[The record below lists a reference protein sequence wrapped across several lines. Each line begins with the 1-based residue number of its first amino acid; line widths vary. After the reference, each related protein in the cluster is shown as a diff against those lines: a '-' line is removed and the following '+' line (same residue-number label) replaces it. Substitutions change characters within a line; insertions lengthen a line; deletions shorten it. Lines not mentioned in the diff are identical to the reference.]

1 MKKDLMILFMILL
14 LLSSCVG
21 QVSAT
26 TTLFLTSDNIIG
38 ENEDVDMLNSIKNYV
53 EEMSNG
59 NIKVIVDSQAPSPGE
74 GSRAIESGA
83 DVSVNLAASDAGN
96 FLILAKYAVNSG
108 KKIIFVNTGDFDLD
122 EANSLRRAWDDD
134 YSSTIFAGINY
145 PGTFLKEAGIDYIQP
160 LKVYPDAGPKG
171 YLTEYNEDV
180 NKYIAEQIV
189 ESVGNNN
196 SNSYNNDLVITHK
209 LAPKEMA
216 KASQSLL
223 ESDDKQMTGTYNS
236 YTAPQLLYLTSSYL
250 NGNGLQAPSEYGA
263 PTDPEEYSTFAKNSY
278 SIYDYMKMGGIVKEF
293 MDENGRAPNFIEYD
307 GAKIG
312 YYDLLYNFAKITQNH
327 TDNSNMDFAREY
339 HFDKVNESILI
350 TAFPYVLAIVV
361 IMLACVGIRKIR
373 RK

>member
-1 MKKDLMILFMILL
+1 MKKNILGILFIFL

-21 QVSAT
+21 EASAT

-38 ENEDVDMLNSIKNYV
+38 ENEDIDMLNSIKNYV
-53 EEMSNG
+53 EELSNG

-122 EANSLRRAWDDD
+122 SANSLRRAWDDD

-145 PGTFLKEAGIDYIQP
+145 PGTYLKEAGIDYIQP
-160 LKVYPDAGPKG
+160 LQVYPDAGPKG
-171 YLTEYNEDV
+171 YLSEYNEDV
-180 NKYIAEQIV
+180 NKYIAEEIV
-189 ESVGNNN
+189 ESVSNNN
-196 SNSYNNDLVITHK
+196 SHNYNNDLVITHK

-216 KASQSLL
+216 KASQSLV
-223 ESDDKQMTGTYNS
+223 ESDDKQMNGTYNS
-236 YTAPQLLYLTSSYL
+236 YTAPQVLYLTSSYL
-250 NGNGLQAPSEYGA
+250 NGNGLQSPANYGP
-263 PTDPEEYSTFAKNSY
+263 PTDPEQYSTFAKGSY

-293 MDENGRAPNFIEYD
+293 MDDNGRAPNYIEYD

-312 YYDLLYNFAKITQNH
+312 YYDLLYNFAKITQDDV
-327 TDNSNMDFAREY
+327 DNSHMNFDREY
-339 HFDKVNESILI
+339 HFDRVNESILI
-350 TAFPYVLAIVV
+350 TIFPYVLAIIIV
-361 IMLACVGIRKIR
+361 MLACIGIRKIR
-373 RK
+373 RR